1 MRRIGVEPADRD
13 RLAAVAGVLSV
24 VVFVVGQYVAPALV
38 YPVEQ
43 IGGLVASFYTNYEGR
58 LFAEAILFGV
68 ASALFLVFLGGLR
81 AVLAPAEGQQP
92 RLAPVVVAAGAVA
105 TGLVLLQAA
114 TLTALITL
122 EENAL
127 GVRAQGGAW
136 ASRALFYLH
145 GAVGDLALF
154 PFAVFLAAA
163 AAAMLRTGA
172 LPRWLGWV
180 GAAFGLLVGLL
191 AVGSMA
197 GLDIGPAD
205 QVVFLLVA
213 AWVAAL
219 AYWLGWPLP
228 SAAGRADEAVD

>member
-1 MRRIGVEPADRD
+1 MEPADRD
-13 RLAAVAGVLSV
+13 RLAAVAGMLSV
-24 VVFVVGQYVAPALV
+24 VVFVAGQYVAPALV

-58 LFAEAILFGV
+58 LLAEAILFGV

-122 EENAL
+122 EESAL

-154 PFAVFLAAA
+154 PFTVFLAAA

-191 AVGSMA
+191 AVGSIA